1 MMINSAITKKQPK
14 VLVIYAHPESHTS
27 VANQVMIKKISSLSH
42 VTIRDLYAIY
52 PDFFIDVKAEHKL
65 LLEHDVIVLH
75 HPMFMYS
82 CPALLKEWIDR
93 VLGKGFAFG

>member
-65 LLEHDVIVLH
+65 LLEHDCYCSASPHVYVFL
-75 HPMFMYS
+75 P
-82 CPALLKEWIDR
+82 CVTQR
-93 VLGKGFAFG
+93 VD